1 MRWLFVPLFPFWLV
15 LALLLPVGAHA
26 EKHEPAPINP
36 KAPSAQKAIAEG
48 DLVKAAV
55 EMQPKPDDG
64 VFQSIFPV
72 VGYEPTYG
80 AFVGGGYF
88 RRKVEN
94 QVPQS
99 EWSFVGIVSQQLAL
113 KMEFRLDRRIGNRWR
128 LILRNELGNGFESN
142 YGLGN
147 DTKTAARVDV
157 ELWKD
162 ELDIYLP
169 FAVTKRFRVG
179 PWIEHRIRHNHS
191 QDPAELARQLD
202 RVPDKE
208 ASLGI
213 GIKEELD
220 FRDVPEN
227 PSLGW
232 RQAFRLMV
240 GQPYSGPVDHTFLV
254 LDADIQLFQYLM
266 EKDLV
271 LATSLAGGLIFGE
284 APFLSQFRLGGT
296 DRLRGFYLNRFR
308 GSKYY
313 IQQTELRF
321 PIWDL
326 VSGATFLEFG
336 EATEKH
342 FSRANVS
349 YGLGLR
355 IGIPPDRVSKVRI
368 DYAMSRDQKGVF
380 VDFAHAF

>member
-1 MRWLFVPLFPFWLV
+1 MVPKFRV
-15 LALLLPVGAHA
+15 LLCLSLLLPPSSFGAS
-26 EKHEPAPINP
+26 HETPPIHP
-36 KAPSAQKAIAEG
+36 EAPSAQAAIKEG

-64 VFQSIFPV
+64 VSQSIFPV

-80 AFVGGGYF
+80 IFVGGGYF
-88 RRKVEN
+88 RKKVEN
-94 QVPQS
+94 QIPQS
-99 EWSFVGIVSQQLAL
+99 EWSFVGIVSQQLAV
-113 KMEFRLDRRIGNRWR
+113 KMEYRLDRRIGDRWR

-142 YGLGN
+142 YGLGG

-157 ELWKD
+157 DLWKD
-162 ELDIYLP
+162 ELDIYVPYSITRRL
-169 FAVTKRFRVG
+169 RIG

-191 QDPAELARQLD
+191 QDPAELARQVD
-202 RVPDKE
+202 RLPDKE
-208 ASLGI
+208 ASVGLGF
-213 GIKEELD
+213 KEELD

-232 RQAFRLMV
+232 RQALRVML
-240 GQPYSGPVDHTFLV
+240 GQPYSGPVDRTFV
-254 LDADIQLFQYLM
+254 VVDLDLQLFQYLM

-271 LATSLAGGLIFGE
+271 LATSLAGGVIFGD

-336 EATEKH
+336 EATERH

-349 YGLGLR
+349 YGAGLR

>member
-1 MRWLFVPLFPFWLV
+1 MRWLLVPKFRLGFL
-15 LALLLPVGAHA
+15 LACFFSLGPVASG
-26 EKHEPAPINP
+26 HEPPAINP
-36 KAPSAQKAIAEG
+36 EAPSAQKAIAEG

-55 EMQPKPDDG
+55 EMQPKPDNG

-80 AFVGGGYF
+80 AFGGGGYF

-94 QVPQS
+94 QRPQS
-99 EWSFVGIVSQQLAL
+99 EWSFVGIVSQQLAV
-113 KMEFRLDRRIGNRWR
+113 KMEYRLDRRIGDRWR
-128 LILRNELGNGFESN
+128 LIVRNELGNGFESN

-147 DTKTAARVDV
+147 DTSTNNRVDV
-157 ELWKD
+157 KLWKD
-162 ELDIYLP
+162 ELDIFLP
-169 FAVTKRFRVG
+169 YAINRRLRVG
-179 PWIEHRIRHNHS
+179 PWIEHRIRHTNS
-191 QDPAELARQLD
+191 QDPAELAKQVDPL
-202 RVPDKE
+202 PNKE
-208 ASLGI
+208 ASLSI
-213 GIKEELD
+213 GLKEELD

-254 LDADIQLFQYLM
+254 MDLDLQLFQYLL

-271 LATSLAGGLIFGE
+271 LATSLAGGVIFGE

-336 EATEKH
+336 EATERH
-342 FSRANVS
+342 FTRANVS

-355 IGIPPDRVSKVRI
+355 VGIPPDRVSKVRI
-368 DYAMSRDQKGVF
+368 DYAMSRDQQGIF